1 MWLLLFLQSF
11 GFNTAANM
19 NDGGVS
25 LTTKVIATNILAFDE
40 IGPAESL
47 GKPSIKKK
55 GNFVNKIP

>member
-47 GKPSIKKK
+47 FWK
-55 GNFVNKIP
+55 NVT